1 MDRRRVLAGMAAATA
16 GCVARPVAGEHIPL
30 AMTDATLRKELAKD
44 YAGTL
49 QRVAA
54 MGYTHFGF
62 RLSSFLPNDPNEL
75 PPEKKAELVHAA
87 GMEVGVVRLAVRKA
101 QQAGQFEQARAIG
114 AKIIAL
120 TTAPVFIAGKLGTT
134 TRAAFEA
141 WLPELEAQCVAA
153 REAGLVF
160 AYHNH
165 WYDFQSLDGARPFDL
180 LVERIGPKLLSFEV
194 DLAWAWYGGQD
205 PIALLERL
213 GPRVVSM
220 HLKDIDRSRGRTEID
235 HAVEPGAGAMD
246 YATLL
251 PRIRATTHALGAV
264 EVDSPDDGL
273 AAAERGAGFVRR
285 FWPA

>member
-1 MDRRRVLAGMAAATA
+1 MDRRTMLAAMAATTA
-16 GCVARPVAGEHIPL
+16 GCVARPGVEHIPL

-44 YAGTL
+44 YGGTL
-49 QRVAA
+49 RRVAA

-75 PPEKKAELVHAA
+75 PPAEKARLVREA

-101 QQAGQFEQARAIG
+101 QQVGQFEQAKAIG

-141 WLPELEAQCVAA
+141 WLPELEAQCAAA
-153 REAGLVF
+153 REVGLVF

-165 WYDFQSLDGARPFDL
+165 WYDFEPLDGVRPFDL
-180 LVERIGPKLLSFEV
+180 MVERIGPRLLSFEV

-205 PIALLERL
+205 PVALLERL

-220 HLKDIDRSRGRTEID
+220 HLKDIDRSRGRTETD

-246 YATLL
+246 YAALL

-264 EVDSPDDGL
+264 EVDSPNDGL
-273 AAAERGAGFVRR
+273 AAAERGAAFVRR